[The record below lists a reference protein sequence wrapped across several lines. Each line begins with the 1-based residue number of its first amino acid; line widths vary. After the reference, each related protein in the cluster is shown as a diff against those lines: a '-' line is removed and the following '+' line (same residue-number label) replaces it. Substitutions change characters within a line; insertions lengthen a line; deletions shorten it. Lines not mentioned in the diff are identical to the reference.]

1 MRIFRYY
8 KDLINFK
15 EKGDPAQLLK
25 SVNPGEASLLDGATK
40 SHIRFRL
47 GGDVR
52 SNDSNDLEI
61 PPADLLQDLRSWWY
75 CGHQRVRPERLRQD
89 QEGEEEGHN
98 QHTL

>member
-1 MRIFRYY
+1 VRIFRYY

-52 SNDSNDLEI
+52 LHDTNRLEI
-61 PPADLLQDLRSWWY
+61 PPADLLQDFRTWWY
-75 CGHQRVRPERLRQD
+75 CGHQCLCAERLRQD
-89 QEGEEEGHN
+89 QEGEEESHN
-98 QHTL
+98 QHTF

>member
-47 GGDVR
+47 GGDV
-52 SNDSNDLEI
+52 SFSEILTYHLEI
-61 PPADLLQDLRSWWY
+61 PPADLLQDFRAWRH
-75 CGHQRVRPERLRQD
+75 CGHQ
-89 QEGEEEGHN
+89 
-98 QHTL
+98 